1 MNYHQRLINSLGC
14 KVFIE
19 FTGVSRVQTLLGDT
33 RKVTPLQLFPNL
45 VAPGRAAYTLAR
57 QTCRLIGSMISSLP
71 VTKIIPFE
79 WGILGLCICVAFTP
93 KLRVLNFGHSHLPGT
108 AMRARAG
115 TVPTSKTILKHELY
129 LTLCIRSDFWIP
141 VCLLLCSMGEP

>member
-57 QTCRLIGSMISSLP
+57 HGPAQPDLETAVTIVERQVLVIVHLRNVTVHLIQYDATRAPRYSLRLVDRLTVG
-71 VTKIIPFE
+71 VFR
-79 WGILGLCICVAFTP
+79 VANLAH
-93 KLRVLNFGHSHLPGT
+93 KG
-108 AMRARAG
+108 
-115 TVPTSKTILKHELY
+115 
-129 LTLCIRSDFWIP
+129 LTLQVAR
-141 VCLLLCSMGEP
+141 